1 MKKLPLA
8 IVTGGSSGIGKAICR
23 GLNQEGYYVVN
34 ADVIPP
40 DVIIN
45 DSYVFLSC
53 DITQREQVHEL
64 SKLIEHYGGPDVL
77 VLNAGQGIHE
87 KLKEGDPEKWMDI
100 INLNL
105 GGTLRILRAI
115 LPYMNQGRVIFISSV
130 SAEHPHTYG
139 SIYAATK
146 SALNTIAETLRLE
159 ESPDIGVTVI
169 SPGVVDTPFF
179 DHMISGSHNP
189 EEIGWGAI
197 QPEEISE
204 AVSFV
209 LKQKGST
216 HINNITLRPSGQ
228 IL

>member
-23 GLNQEGYYVVN
+23 GLNQEGFYVVN
-34 ADVIPP
+34 ADVNPP
-40 DVIIN
+40 EMIIN
-45 DSYVFLSC
+45 DSYVYLSC
-53 DITQREQVHEL
+53 DITLPDQVQEL
-64 SKLIEHYGGPDVL
+64 SKLIEHFGGPDVL

-87 KLKEGDPEKWMDI
+87 KLKEGDPEKWMEI

-105 GGTLRILRAI
+105 GGSLRIIRAI
-115 LPYMNQGRVIFISSV
+115 LPFMKQGRVIFISSV
-130 SAEHPHTYG
+130 SAEHPYSYG
-139 SIYAATK
+139 GIYAATK
-146 SALNTIAETLRLE
+146 SAINTIAETLRLE

-179 DHMISGSHNP
+179 DHMISGGHNSN
-189 EEIGWGAI
+189 EIGWGAI

-204 AVSFV
+204 AVTYV
-209 LKQKGST
+209 LKQKSST

-228 IL
+228 IM